1 MAKAIN
7 ARGQKP
13 HGGNESTKQIP
24 LQTGFRVCFRVM
36 NLKELAP
43 ALKGKTKRFAMNL
56 RKRTSCEGT
65 INFTFA

>member
-1 MAKAIN
+1 MAKATK

-43 ALKGKTKRFAMNL
+43 ALKGKIKRLAMNL
-56 RKRTSCEGT
+56 KKRTSCEGV
-65 INFTFA
+65 ISFTFA

>member
-24 LQTGFRVCFRVM
+24 LQTGFRVCFRVI
-36 NLKELAP
+36 NLEKLAP
-43 ALKGKTKRFAMNL
+43 ALKGKNKRFAMNL
-56 RKRTSCEGT
+56 KKRTICEGT
-65 INFTFA
+65 ISLTFA